1 MVSVPV
7 DTEQGYTVD
16 PKDIDRSWISL
27 YVDSHGVAERI
38 VGKLLDMFGC
48 GSDFPQKCNLHHY
61 LTIIICIN
69 APLRLAY
76 GFGGAYVVGGQ
87 GKEGSTSAS
96 IEAAAPS
103 F

>member
-1 MVSVPV
+1 MEWLKGCGEVLVP
-7 DTEQGYTVD
+7 YT
-16 PKDIDRSWISL
+16 I
-27 YVDSHGVAERI
+27 
-38 VGKLLDMFGC
+38 LLLFGC

-61 LTIIICIN
+61 LTISSASN

>member
-1 MVSVPV
+1 M
-7 DTEQGYTVD
+7 
-16 PKDIDRSWISL
+16 
-27 YVDSHGVAERI
+27 
-38 VGKLLDMFGC
+38 GKYWYY
-48 GSDFPQKCNLHHY
+48 H
-61 LTIIICIN
+61 TIINCLDVEVTSRKNAICIIIEQSSSASN